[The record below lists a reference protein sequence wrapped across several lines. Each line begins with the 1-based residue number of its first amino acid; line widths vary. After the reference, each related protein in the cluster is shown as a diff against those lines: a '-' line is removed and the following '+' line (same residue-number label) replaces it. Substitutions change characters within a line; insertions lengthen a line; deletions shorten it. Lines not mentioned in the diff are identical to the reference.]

1 METTMELTREVLEAL
16 GAAFPD
22 DEVEF
27 LPRGNWEGKAR
38 ALAYIDAR
46 SVMRRLDAV
55 VGPANWSF
63 DFDVLSPEGKMVK
76 GKLTVLGVT
85 KCDAGEGASED
96 EVLKSAVSDALKRCA
111 VHFGIGRYL
120 YYLPSVWAPYDQR
133 KRQFSETPRIQ
144 PAAVEKALAICG
156 IPTTNL
162 VLHRPQNGRTASAP
176 VNGAASDVR
185 RDGAASDVRR
195 DGGGASNQG
204 DRKSI
209 WNTGSGG
216 LREEAP
222 APASRVRDAAPES
235 SGDRA
240 AVAPRASA
248 PLAPAP
254 AATPAAPAPAPPV
267 TIAPP
272 AAAAPVVDSGSLA
285 CNRPDCGKPLT
296 KGQHDVSIR
305 AFGQPLCPACQKQQ
319 ARAAA

>member
-1 METTMELTREVLEAL
+1 METTMEFTRDVLEAL
-16 GAAFPD
+16 GAPFPD

-27 LPRGNWEGKAR
+27 LPRGNFEGKAR

-63 DFDVLSPEGKMVK
+63 DFDLLSPEGKMVK
-76 GKLTVLGVT
+76 GKLTVLGIT
-85 KCDAGEGASED
+85 KCDAGEGGSED

-133 KRQFSETPRIQ
+133 KRQFSETPRIS
-144 PAAVEKALAICG
+144 PAAVEKALTICG

-162 VLHRPQNGRTASAP
+162 VHAMRPQQSRPSAP
-176 VNGAASDVR
+176 VGNASGSAQSAAE
-185 RDGAASDVRR
+185 
-195 DGGGASNQG
+195 
-204 DRKSI
+204 RKSI
-209 WNTGSGG
+209 WAAGA
-216 LREEAP
+216 EARNE
-222 APASRVRDAAPES
+222 AAQQASRVREAAPES

-240 AVAPRASA
+240 AMAPK
-248 PLAPAP
+248 
-254 AATPAAPAPAPPV
+254 
-267 TIAPP
+267 P
-272 AAAAPVVDSGSLA
+272 AAAAPAPSAPLA
-285 CNRPDCGKPLT
+285 DVGAMACSRPDCGKPLT